1 MQLSE
6 KIEHGK
12 VIEILSFDKAKI
24 QIRRGEQCIGCSQRS
39 LCHPFG
45 SDFMVIEAKNP
56 LNARIGDDVEVSFE
70 VVKQGQ
76 AISILYLIPLFFF
89 VMGSLVGNYL
99 NPFHNKDLS
108 GSLGGIFFLII
119 SFLGIYFYNRG
130 LVRKKPSLEPR
141 IIRILPESKK

>member
-1 MQLSE
+1 MQLRE

-12 VIEILSFDKAKI
+12 VIELLSFDKAKI

-45 SDFMVIEAKNP
+45 SDFMVIEARNS
-56 LNARIGDDVEVSFE
+56 LNARVGDDVEVSFE
-70 VVKQGQ
+70 VVKRGK
-76 AISILYLIPLFFF
+76 AIGILYLVPLFFF
-89 VMGSLVGNYL
+89 IGGSLLGNYL
-99 NPFHNKDLS
+99 DLFHNKDLS

-141 IIRILPESKK
+141 IIRILPNQK